1 VISLRMC
8 LIICPL
14 EVFLNKLR
22 GLSIDEKQLRGSFNY
37 ENKKTRGKED
47 EA

>member
-1 VISLRMC
+1 MC

-14 EVFLNKLR
+14 KVFLNKLR
-22 GLSIDEKQLRGSFNY
+22 GLSIDEKLLRGSSNY
-37 ENKKTRGKED
+37 ENKKIKED